1 MFVHKINEDLSLKL
15 IELKDADRLFELT
28 DQSRNYLREWLPWLD
43 NTTKLEDTK
52 EFIKMC
58 LKGFAENKSLT
69 TVILFKG
76 IMVGVAGFNQI
87 NWSNKTAHIGY
98 WLGEQLIY

>member
-1 MFVHKINEDLSLKL
+1 
-15 IELKDADRLFELT
+15 
-28 DQSRNYLREWLPWLD
+28 
-43 NTTKLEDTK
+43 
-52 EFIKMC
+52 MC

-98 WLGEQLIY
+98 WLGEQYQGKGIMTQVARALTDYAFKELGLHKVEIRAAAGNKKKPQHSRKIRIC